1 MKNIFFLLWFKL
13 IRYLE
18 RCLHLHIST
27 GNVPIASV
35 LPRTPQRQVVAQV
48 EPQVIRHGP
57 EDVRH
62 HPGIIFV
69 LFDWCP
75 KEDLASSA
83 VPSNWERLAF
93 ISSPIRVIRFSSAPF
108 YKSYI
113 LYFFNQ
119 ISTYLNSHLRV
130 EESRDISFY
139 LEKFCKCFPETFSNF
154 AFSKS
159 LSLPAELLVNRPP
172 SVGLVEETLL
182 STVPENLMKSYL
194 TLTHKDI
201 EGT

>member
-1 MKNIFFLLWFKL
+1 M
-13 IRYLE
+13 
-18 RCLHLHIST
+18 
-27 GNVPIASV
+27 
-35 LPRTPQRQVVAQV
+35 PRTPQRQVVAQV
-48 EPQVIRHGP
+48 EPQVIRHRP

-62 HPGIIFV
+62 HPGTIFIIFLKRTWPRLLSLQTGRGSRLSRV
-69 LFDWCP
+69 PF
-75 KEDLASSA
+75 ESSDS
-83 VPSNWERLAF
+83 PLRPF
-93 ISSPIRVIRFSSAPF
+93 IIHT
-108 YKSYI
+108 
-113 LYFFNQ
+113 FFNQ

-159 LSLPAELLVNRPP
+159 LSLPAKLLVNRPP

-194 TLTHKDI
+194 TLTHKDF